1 MFMNKIIVI
10 SSPYRYAWGFW
21 FHHIRAAAKFVCL
34 PTYRTLLQSIPLV
47 MHLCMG
53 QNIIQMS
60 LVMVGA
66 KTFLA
71 VFEGAQ

>member
-10 SSPYRYAWGFW
+10 SLPYRYAWGFW
-21 FHHIRAAAKFVCL
+21 FHRSRAAAKL
-34 PTYRTLLQSIPLV
+34 NSLV

-71 VFEGAQ
+71 LFE

>member
-1 MFMNKIIVI
+1 MLGDFVFTITEPPP
-10 SSPYRYAWGFW
+10 SS
-21 FHHIRAAAKFVCL
+21 FVYQL
-34 PTYRTLLQSIPLV
+34 TRILLQSIPLV

-60 LVMVGA
+60 LVMVGGND
-66 KTFLA
+66 FLA